1 MAGRIGRRLYKTKA
15 WRELRLAVFRR
26 DGFKCRT
33 CGRRTGLE
41 CDHIRPISRA
51 GDWLDMD
58 NLQTLCRG
66 CHILKSANSR
76 REGRFDVEP
85 RAELAAMA
93 TEGR

>member
-1 MAGRIGRRLYKTKA
+1 MAGRVGRRLYKTKA
-15 WRELRLAVFRR
+15 WQQVRLAVFRR
-26 DGFKCRT
+26 DGYKCRT

-41 CDHIRPISRA
+41 CDHVRPIAKA

-66 CHILKSANSR
+66 CHIWRTAQMKRA
-76 REGRFDVEP
+76 GRLEAEP

-93 TEGR
+93 MEGR